1 MFNIVFQF
9 VFFLVPNPVR
19 NLIVS
24 LESTTSLNVNWSNP
38 LGVKL
43 YYIYLV
49 DTYNDTGGLIYS
61 TNITNNSISVLNLSP
76 GTNYSVAVRTKAAE
90 GSEST
95 VEKGFSYTSKN

>member
-1 MFNIVFQF
+1 M
-9 VFFLVPNPVR
+9 PNPVR

-38 LGVKL
+38 LGVKS

-61 TNITNNSISVLNLSP
+61 TNITNNSISVPNLNP
-76 GTNYSVAVRTKAAE
+76 GTNYSVTVRTKAAG

>member
-1 MFNIVFQF
+1 MS
-9 VFFLVPNPVR
+9 FLVPNPVR

-24 LESTTSLNVNWSNP
+24 PESTTSLNVNWSNP
-38 LGVKL
+38 LGVKS

-49 DTYNDTGGLIYS
+49 DTYIDKGGLIYS
-61 TNITNNSISVLNLSP
+61 TNITNNSISVPNLSP
-76 GTNYSVAVRTKAAE
+76 GTNYSVTVRTKAAE